1 MIDEPELA
9 AGWTKADWEH
19 YRLLSLA
26 LSLEAERGRI
36 GDLLFER
43 RCEQGFTRGQLA
55 RLTGMRAKDIKRI
68 EKGRGDPP
76 LSLLHGLFEVLG
88 IAARYSAL

>member
-26 LSLEAERGRI
+26 LSLEAERTRI
-36 GDLLFER
+36 GDLVFER
-43 RCEQGFTRGQLA
+43 RCEQGFGRQQLA
-55 RLTGMRAKDIKRI
+55 RLTGMRVKDIKRI

-76 LSLLHGLFEVLG
+76 LSLLHSLFEVLG
-88 IAARYSAL
+88 ITARYSTI